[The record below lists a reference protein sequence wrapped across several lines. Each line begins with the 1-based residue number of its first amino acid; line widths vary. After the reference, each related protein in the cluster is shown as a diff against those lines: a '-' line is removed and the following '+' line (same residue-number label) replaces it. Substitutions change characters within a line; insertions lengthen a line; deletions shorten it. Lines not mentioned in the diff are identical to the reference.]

1 MQSGGLCSC
10 CACVSVSA
18 CVSVCLEVCATLGV
32 HSTTHIA
39 GLLCLWVV
47 AVVVVMVVM
56 VVVVVMVMVV
66 VVVVVMVLPCLRACC
81 LPTHPACLHT
91 LPAYT
96 PCLPTHLACLP
107 ACLRTP
113 VSACLHTRPCLGPC
127 CSTVAPAAAT
137 RHHFDG
143 LHPDGVHAP
152 ADVLGGVE
160 ELVNITVDLVE
171 LQNNVGSN
179 VEDAPEAK
187 RVHTQTHNT
196 RQSHAFGR
204 EGVCLTAHPNNVASQ
219 NYHTARGVRIQCSVW
234 RTTD

>member
-18 CVSVCLEVCATLGV
+18 CVSVCLEVCACVSICLCTLGV

-56 VVVVVMVMVV
+56 VVVVVVVMVMVV
-66 VVVVVMVLPCLRACC
+66 VVVVMVVMVLPCLPACC
-81 LPTHPACLHT
+81 LPTHP
-91 LPAYT
+91 
-96 PCLPTHLACLP
+96 ACLP

-160 ELVNITVDLVE
+160 ELVNIDVDLVE
-171 LQNNVGSN
+171 LQKHVGSN

-219 NYHTARGVRIQCSVW
+219 NYHTARGVRIQCSV
-234 RTTD
+234 